1 MSPAS
6 GPPAASASAGGGG
19 AGSSPAALLPPGV
32 VGSGVGAAAGAA
44 TEGIRSS
51 LPDPLRRLPPQ
62 LVYQLLHDSRMY
74 PYMDWCVGVFRTASG
89 VETVIVNNHG
99 AGYIP
104 GVCSCRARRACCSL
118 MLV

>member
-1 MSPAS
+1 
-6 GPPAASASAGGGG
+6 
-19 AGSSPAALLPPGV
+19 V

-51 LPDPLRRLPPQ
+51 LPDPLLEAASQ

-89 VETVIVNNHG
+89 VETVIVNSDG
-99 AGYIP
+99 QAISRWG
-104 GVCSCRARRACCSL
+104 CSCRVRRGCCSPIP
-118 MLV
+118 V